1 MKTREIISIQG
12 NRSIY
17 RIKEL
22 YNGWIVERLE
32 FKYRLFG
39 LHFYRVWRPYVKVRG
54 MDESWNH
61 SIKAYAVKNLLIRV
75 REDTSIIDSD
85 WD

>member
-1 MKTREIISIQG
+1 M
-12 NRSIY
+12 Y

-22 YNGWIVERLE
+22 YNGWIVEKLE

-39 LHFYRVWRPYVKVRG
+39 LHFYKVWRPYVKVSG
-54 MDESWNH
+54 MDKSWVHRAKINA
-61 SIKAYAVKNLLIRV
+61 INNLLTQV
-75 REDTSIIDSD
+75 RQDTSIPDSD